1 MMTIHKLTAGDGYRY
16 YLREIATGDERRQP
30 GVPLEEYQAARGVPE
45 GVWMGAGAAALGLE
59 GTVSEAQMKALFGE
73 GLHPNADS
81 LIANAIAAGSNAR
94 EALEMAKLG
103 RRFYRYDQDC
113 GPMTARIREAVA
125 QQEADLGRPLSD
137 EERAAVRLQV
147 GAEVFLEDFAR
158 APADDKELERFI
170 RARTGGGQQAVA
182 GLDLDFE
189 APEWISKLLFGLGDD
204 EVCEIVIGAHDQA
217 VRETLAWIEEHAL
230 ATRTGTNGIAQE
242 DVIGGLIAT
251 RWRHFDNRLGEPAL
265 HDHVVVSTK
274 VQGPDGRWLSV
285 DARLLYAMGV
295 AASEFYNQRSVELVC
310 GGLGVRAEER
320 EVSPGRR
327 PVTTLAGVP
336 DVETLL
342 ESRRSRAI
350 RDRTLEL
357 VDAYRAE
364 HHREP
369 DMPTLIRLAQ
379 QATLR
384 TRPAKKKARSLAEL
398 RARWRAEAVEL
409 RGVRAVDE
417 LLDTARAAAAESAAD
432 AAAALQSAN
441 VAELAEQVLETVSE
455 HRAVW
460 GYRHVIAEA
469 RRQAI
474 RLTGGQVPVG
484 DLPDRVAAAVLSPG
498 QSVFI
503 NPPELHAPFA
513 PLQRGDG
520 TNSFRRREYELYT
533 SKPILA
539 AEQRIV
545 NAAETAVIPA
555 VTRHTFARV
564 TRAFQGPVLDS
575 GQRRLAAEFACS
587 ERLVV
592 AAVGPAGAGKTT
604 ALMLAADAVMEGGGR
619 LIALAPSSRAAKVL
633 ADDVGCTSHT
643 IHGWLDVRSRA
654 AAEDE
659 EPSEAYALG
668 PGDVVVVD
676 EAGMAGTL
684 RLARVVAEAETA
696 GAVVRLIGDP
706 AQLAA
711 VESGGVLRWLHS
723 TVGVI
728 ELERLHRFHTDGEAR
743 ASLKLREGDPAKAF
757 EWYLRSERVRGG
769 EYEAMIDEVYAAW
782 QRDTEAGI
790 STLMVAD
797 SIRAVADLNSRAQAF
812 GLAAGRL
819 DHRQEFV
826 LRGGVRAYVGDVLVT
841 RRNERRLSV
850 LGAHDWVK
858 NGDLWQ
864 VEYRFANGDV
874 AARHTGHGGRVV
886 LPADYLAHDAEL
898 GYATTVHRAQ
908 GVTVERC
915 HGLLTERTSRGSAY
929 VAATRGR
936 SSNQLYVV
944 CPQHADVADVLQSI
958 ASSERPSVSANEEIR
973 AAQERTTSLGQLAAE
988 YVEVYRRA
996 SEHRLQILVRGA
1008 LGGRAE
1014 AVFRA
1019 SGWPR
1024 LERALADAEDTG
1036 WRIPDLVRAAWAR
1049 RRTHEEIR
1057 DPARALMEAVSG
1069 IVAVGVKARR
1079 AAGSLAR
1086 LSTSQLE
1093 HLLALTEQSRAAAL
1107 EQVCQAD
1114 AAMASL
1120 PRPVA
1125 VAGHEVPAWPAR
1137 PHGRLSR
1144 AHLSAMVTAARLRCR
1159 RCPPQERFTEA
1170 KALKELRD
1178 EQQMR
1183 AAMQWI
1189 DRARE
1194 DFQREPRPGGPRT
1207 PGFFRMMAA
1216 QMPARRSAA
1225 RTRLRR
1231 AEATAARIR
1240 AEQHRRTLLP
1250 HGPAR
1255 AWNDLAPLPDWLAP
1269 ARLVSAGDTP
1279 RGWREH
1285 LAERRRVLESQ
1296 LRAHGLSLAAT
1307 PPAWS
1312 TPLGSPPPAGTR
1324 LRPVWERTAALVA
1337 AWRTRH
1343 AVPAAVP
1350 GIGACPRPRRE
1361 AEAWRALRHRI
1372 DLLHTTTFAAAQ
1384 TEGDRPALPPSATG
1398 NLSSSDGSSRDARR
1412 LRLALQQAHLATA
1425 ALAHAMRPLDSEASA
1440 RAEAFADAALRGALE
1455 DEASAASWIDHLPPP
1470 DSEDEALQEQWKT
1483 VVAAVA
1489 TYRWT
1494 RHVETAEPLG
1504 DAPDD
1509 AGARALW
1516 TAARGTLEE
1525 LQGAHVE
1532 RRLARLREQRA
1543 AHPADSASEPAAATE
1558 GRFASRSHTAANHP
1572 QHRHRPPNPGGPGR
1586 PRR

>member
-30 GVPLEEYQAARGVPE
+30 GVPLEQYQAARGVPE
-45 GVWMGAGAAALGLE
+45 GVWMGAGAAELGLE
-59 GTVSEAQMKALFGE
+59 GTVSEPQMKALFGE

-81 LIANAIAAGSNAR
+81 LIADAIAAGASTR
-94 EALEMAKLG
+94 DALEMAKLG

-125 QQEADLGRPLSD
+125 QQEDELGRPLSD

-158 APADDKELERFI
+158 APADEKELERFI

-182 GLDLDFE
+182 GLEFNFE
-189 APEWISKLLFGLGDD
+189 APEWMSKVAFGLGD
-204 EVCEIVIGAHDQA
+204 EEACEIVVRAHDQA

-242 DVIGGLIAT
+242 DVISGLIAT

-274 VQGPDGRWLSV
+274 VQSADGRWLSL
-285 DARLLYAMGV
+285 DARLVYAMGV
-295 AASEFYNQRSVELVC
+295 AASEFYNQRAIEIAC
-310 GGLGVRAEER
+310 GGLRVRTEER

-336 DVETLL
+336 DVEALL

-350 RDRTLEL
+350 RDRTLQL

-384 TRPAKKKARSLAEL
+384 TRPPKKKARSLAEL
-398 RARWRAEAVEL
+398 RARWRTEAVEL
-409 RGVRAVDE
+409 RGAQAVDE
-417 LLDTARAAAAESAAD
+417 LLAAPRAAAVESAD
-432 AAAALQSAN
+432 SAAAALQSAD

-469 RRQAI
+469 RRLAI
-474 RLTGGQVPVG
+474 RLTGGQVPAG

-498 QSVFI
+498 QSVAI

-513 PLQRGDG
+513 PLQRRDG
-520 TNSFRRREYELYT
+520 TNIFRRREHELYT
-533 SKPILA
+533 SEPILA

-545 NAAETAVIPA
+545 NAAQTAVIPA
-555 VTRHTFARV
+555 VTRHAFARV
-564 TRAFQGPVLDS
+564 ARHFQGPPLDS

-604 ALMLAADAVMEGGGR
+604 ALVLAADAVVEGGGR

-633 ADDVGCTSHT
+633 ADDVGCTAHT

-654 AAEDE
+654 AAEDK
-659 EPSEAYALG
+659 EPSEAYTLG

-684 RLARVVAEAETA
+684 RLARVVAEAEAA

-728 ELERLHRFHTDGEAR
+728 ELERLHRFRTDGEAR
-743 ASLKLREGDPAKAF
+743 ASLKLREGDPVEAF
-757 EWYLRSERVRGG
+757 DWYLNSGRVRGG
-769 EYEAMIDEVYAAW
+769 DYEAMVDDVFAAW
-782 QRDTEAGI
+782 QRDTEAGA

-797 SIRAVADLNSRAQAF
+797 SARAVADLNARAQAF
-812 GLAAGRL
+812 QLAAGHL
-819 DHRQEFV
+819 DHQQEV
-826 LRGGVRAYVGDVLVT
+826 VVRGGVRAYVGDVLVT

-850 LGAHDWVK
+850 LGARDWVK
-858 NGDLWQ
+858 NGDLWL

-886 LPADYLAHDAEL
+886 LPADYLSREAEL

-944 CPQHADVADVLQSI
+944 CPHDADVGDVLQSI
-958 ASSERPSVSANEEIR
+958 ASSERPSVSAHEEIR
-973 AAQERTTSLGQLAAE
+973 SAQERTTSLGQLAAE
-988 YVEVYRRA
+988 YAEVYRRA
-996 SEHRLQILVRGA
+996 SGQRLQLLVRGV

-1014 AVFRA
+1014 TVLSAA
-1019 SGWPR
+1019 GWPR
-1024 LERALADAEDTG
+1024 LERALTDAEDAG
-1036 WRIPDLVRAAWAR
+1036 WRIPDLVRAAWPR
-1049 RRTHEEIR
+1049 RRTPEEVR
-1057 DPARALMEAVSG
+1057 DPARALLEAVSG
-1069 IVAVGVKARR
+1069 IVEAGTTARS

-1086 LSTSQLE
+1086 LSSIQLE
-1093 HLLALTEQSRAAAL
+1093 QLLALSERSRSAAL
-1107 EQVCQAD
+1107 EAVCRAD
-1114 AAMASL
+1114 AAAASL
-1120 PRPVA
+1120 PRPVTVTGREA
-1125 VAGHEVPAWPAR
+1125 PAWPAR
-1137 PHGRLSR
+1137 PHGSLSR
-1144 AHLSAMVTAARLRCR
+1144 SRLAAAVTTARLHYR
-1159 RCPPQERFTEA
+1159 RCAPQERFTAAE
-1170 KALKELRD
+1170 ALKEILA
-1178 EQQMR
+1178 EQQLR
-1183 AAMQWI
+1183 AAMRWV

-1194 DFQREPRPGGPRT
+1194 DYQREPRPGVSRT
-1207 PGFFRMMAA
+1207 PGFFRLRAA
-1216 QMPARRSAA
+1216 QGPARRSAA

-1231 AEATAARIR
+1231 AEAAAARIR
-1240 AEQHRRTLLP
+1240 AEQHRRALLP

-1269 ARLVSAGDTP
+1269 APLVSASDTP
-1279 RGWREH
+1279 RGWRKH
-1285 LAERRRVLESQ
+1285 LAERRQVLEDQ
-1296 LRAHGLSLAAT
+1296 LRAHGLALAAA
-1307 PPAWS
+1307 PPPWS
-1312 TPLGSPPPAGTR
+1312 APLGSPPPAGAR

-1337 AWRTRH
+1337 AWRQRH
-1343 AVPAAVP
+1343 AVPGSVP

-1361 AEAWRALRHRI
+1361 ADAWRSLRHRI
-1372 DLLHTTTFAAAQ
+1372 DLLQRRAAMAAHG
-1384 TEGDRPALPPSATG
+1384 GDTPPGIPPSTTG
-1398 NLSSSDGSSRDARR
+1398 SLSSTDSANQSARR
-1412 LRLALQQAHLATA
+1412 LRIALQRAHLAVA
-1425 ALAHAMRPLDSEASA
+1425 ALTSALPALDGEVFAQA
-1440 RAEAFADAALRGALE
+1440 DVFADEALRRVLE
-1455 DEASAASWIDHLPPP
+1455 GEASAAPWVDHLPPP
-1470 DSEDEALQEQWKT
+1470 DPEDRGLQEQWKA
-1483 VVAAVA
+1483 VIAAVA
-1489 TYRWT
+1489 AYRWT
-1494 RHVETAEPLG
+1494 QHIESTEPLG
-1504 DAPDD
+1504 DATD
-1509 AGARALW
+1509 ATDARAQW
-1516 TAARGTLEE
+1516 TAAQSALEE

-1532 RRLARLREQRA
+1532 QRLARLREQRSA
-1543 AHPADSASEPAAATE
+1543 PPADASGPAATA
-1558 GRFASRSHTAANHP
+1558 GSRSAGRARPSANDA
-1572 QHRHRPPNPGGPGR
+1572 QHRHRPPRPGGPGR

>member
-1 MMTIHKLTAGDGYRY
+1 MMTIHKLTAGDGYLY
-16 YLREIATGDERRQP
+16 YLREIATGDERRQR

-45 GVWMGAGAAALGLE
+45 GIWMGAGAAALGLE
-59 GTVSEAQMKALFGE
+59 GTVTESQMKSLFGE

-81 LIANAIAAGSNAR
+81 LIADAIAAGSNAR
-94 EALEMAKLG
+94 EALELAKLG

-125 QQEADLGRPLSD
+125 QKEAALGRPLSD

-342 ESRRSRAI
+342 ESRRSREI

-384 TRPAKKKARSLAEL
+384 TRPPKKKARSLAEL

-409 RGVRAVDE
+409 RGAQAVDE
-417 LLDTARAAAAESAAD
+417 LLETARAAAAESAAD
-432 AAAALQSAN
+432 AAAALRSAD

-469 RRQAI
+469 RRLAI

-498 QSVFI
+498 QSVSI

-520 TNSFRRREYELYT
+520 TNVFRRREHELYT
-533 SKPILA
+533 SEPILA

-545 NAAETAVIPA
+545 NAAETSVIPA
-555 VTRHTFARV
+555 VSRHTFARV
-564 TRAFQGPVLDS
+564 ARAFHGPPLDA

-587 ERLVV
+587 EQLVT
-592 AAVGPAGAGKTT
+592 AGVGPAGAGKTT
-604 ALMLAADAVMEGGGR
+604 ALMLAADAVVEGGGR
-619 LIALAPSSRAAKVL
+619 LIALAPSSRAARVIS
-633 ADDVGCTSHT
+633 DEVGCTAHT
-643 IHGWLDVRSRA
+643 IHGWLDVRARA
-654 AAEDE
+654 ADEGE
-659 EPSEAYALG
+659 EPSEAYALR

-684 RLARVVAEAETA
+684 RLARIVAEAEAA

-711 VESGGVLRWLHS
+711 IESGGVLRWLHA
-723 TVGVI
+723 TVGVV
-728 ELERLHRFHTDGEAR
+728 ELERLHRFRTDGEAR
-743 ASLKLREGDPAKAF
+743 ASLRLREGDPAEAF
-757 EWYLRSERVRGG
+757 GWYLHSGRVRGG
-769 EYEAMIDEVYAAW
+769 AYENMVDEVFAAW
-782 QRDTEAGI
+782 QRDTEASV

-797 SIRAVADLNSRAQAF
+797 SARAVGDLNARAQAF
-812 GLAAGRL
+812 QLAAGRL
-819 DHRQEFV
+819 DAGREV
-826 LRGGVRAYVGDVLVT
+826 TVRGGVHAYVGDVLVT

-858 NGDLWQ
+858 NGDLWL
-864 VEYRFANGDV
+864 VEHRFADGAV

-886 LPADYLAHDAEL
+886 LPAGYLAREAEL

-936 SSNQLYVV
+936 SANHLYVV
-944 CPQHADVADVLQSI
+944 CPQDVGAADVLQSI
-958 ASSERPSVSANEEIR
+958 ASSERPSVAAHEEIR

-996 SEHRLQILVRGA
+996 SGHRLQILVRGA

-1014 AVFRA
+1014 EVLGAG
-1019 SGWPR
+1019 GWLH
-1024 LERALADAEDTG
+1024 LERALTAAEDAG
-1036 WRIPDLVRAAWAR
+1036 WRIPDLVRTAWPR
-1049 RRTHEEIR
+1049 RRTHEEVA
-1057 DPARALMEAVSG
+1057 DPARALLEAVSD
-1069 IVAVGVKARR
+1069 IVVAGESARR

-1086 LSTSQLE
+1086 LRADELE
-1093 HLLALTEQSRAAAL
+1093 RLLALAERSRVAAL
-1107 EQVCQAD
+1107 EEVCRAE
-1114 AAMASL
+1114 AAAASL
-1120 PRPVA
+1120 PRPVTI
-1125 VAGHEVPAWPAR
+1125 AGREVPPWPAR
-1137 PHGRLSR
+1137 PHGALSR
-1144 AHLSAMVTAARLRCR
+1144 SLLAAAVTAARLHYR
-1159 RCPPQERFTEA
+1159 RCPPQERFTAAE
-1170 KALKELRD
+1170 ALKRLRD
-1178 EQQMR
+1178 EQELRTAMR
-1183 AAMQWI
+1183 WV

-1194 DFQREPRPGGPRT
+1194 DYQREPRSGASRT
-1207 PGFFRMMAA
+1207 PGFFRLAA
-1216 QMPARRSAA
+1216 VQVPARRSSA

-1250 HGPAR
+1250 TGPVR

-1269 ARLVSAGDTP
+1269 ATLVSADDTP
-1279 RGWREH
+1279 RGWRQH
-1285 LAERRRVLESQ
+1285 LAERRRVLDNQ
-1296 LRAHGLSLAAT
+1296 LRVHGLALAAT
-1307 PPAWS
+1307 PPSWS
-1312 TPLGSPPPAGTR
+1312 TPLGSSPPEGTR

-1343 AVPAAVP
+1343 ALPESVP
-1350 GIGACPRPRRE
+1350 GIGACPRAPRE
-1361 AEAWRALRHRI
+1361 AHAWHALRHRI
-1372 DLLHTTTFAAAQ
+1372 NLLHSRTTTASHVA
-1384 TEGDRPALPPSATG
+1384 DPRPAIPPSAPG
-1398 NLSSSDGSSRDARR
+1398 NVSSSDTSSREPQR
-1412 LRLALQQAHLATA
+1412 LRLAMHQAHLAV
-1425 ALAHAMRPLDSEASA
+1425 AMLSNTQPLFDAEASA
-1440 RAEAFADAALRGALE
+1440 QAEEFAAEALRRVLE
-1455 DEASAASWIDHLPPP
+1455 GEEPVDSWVDHLPPP
-1470 DSEDEALQEQWKT
+1470 DPEDGALQEQWK
-1483 VVAAVA
+1483 VVIAAVSV
-1489 TYRWT
+1489 YRRT
-1494 RHVETAEPLG
+1494 RGIESAEPLG
-1504 DAPDD
+1504 DAPD
-1509 AGARALW
+1509 AGEAWTQW
-1516 TAARGTLEE
+1516 TAAQSALEE
-1525 LQGAHVE
+1525 LQGAHIE
-1532 RRLARLREQRA
+1532 QRLARLRDQRA
-1543 AHPADSASEPAAATE
+1543 ALPTE
-1558 GRFASRSHTAANHP
+1558 GPGSPAITSGNRAAGRQRPPTDHP
-1572 QHRHRPPNPGGPGR
+1572 QHRHRPPHADGTGR